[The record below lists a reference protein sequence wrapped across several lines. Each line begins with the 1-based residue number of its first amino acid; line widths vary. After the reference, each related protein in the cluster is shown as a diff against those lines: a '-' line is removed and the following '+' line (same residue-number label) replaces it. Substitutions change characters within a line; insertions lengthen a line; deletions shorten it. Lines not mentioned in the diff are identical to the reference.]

1 MLMQGMTRVDVQQQ
15 ASGFGEFT
23 VVDVETSGLRP
34 HRHRVLSVAALTLD
48 STGQVT
54 REFHTLLDPECDP
67 GPVHVHGLTAEVL
80 RGSPRFAHVHE
91 QLAAMLAGRVLVAHN
106 AMFDFGFLASE
117 FERAGGVL
125 PVRRRL
131 CTLALARRVALPTPD
146 YKLATL
152 ATYYGVP
159 QRKAHDALDD
169 TRVLV
174 NVLRALVADAARLGI
189 APPLLSCE
197 PTADRRADSVW
208 PVERSGPKPPCA
220 YAYPGRWEPSAPL
233 RQGMKVA
240 FTGETRIDRE
250 ELVSRAETAGLDV
263 TSVVSG
269 RTSVLVTNAPDSGT
283 GKARRAIQHRTPVID
298 EPRFIELLATIEPGR
313 PRTAR
318 TAAPVSRRRVAV
330 PSGPLSGHRVLVL
343 GGTHEEAA
351 QTRTR
356 VVELGGSAA
365 VNLSATVTDLLLL
378 PGGDADRR
386 VRKATDLGLALHG
399 LELLTRS
406 PAAESEPAAGVPE
419 PTAPEPTVLARG
431 QVIDLPIDSDSWTL
445 RATWNQLGAA
455 AVDLVAFLV
464 DTEEKVAGPADFVF
478 YNQPIAAGAR
488 LAEEGPTE
496 QSIAVLLDE
505 LPEHCSRV
513 VFAAALD
520 APGVTFGDV
529 GAVEVD
535 VATGPESSAVIRST
549 MDAATV
555 ERTLLLAELYL
566 RGETWRFRAIGQG
579 YESDLAALARGYG
592 VEVE

>member
-1 MLMQGMTRVDVQQQ
+1 MQGMTRVGEQQQ

-23 VVDVETSGLRP
+23 VVDVETSGLQP
-34 HRHRVLSVAALTLD
+34 HRHRVLSVAALALD

-54 REFHTLLDPECDP
+54 GEFHTLLDPECDP

-91 QLAAMLAGRVLVAHN
+91 RLSSMLTGRVLVAHN
-106 AMFDFGFLASE
+106 ALFDFGFLASE
-117 FERAGGVL
+117 FARAGGVL

-159 QRKAHDALDD
+159 QHKAHDALDD

-174 NVLRALVADAARLGI
+174 SVLRALVADAARLGI
-189 APPLLSCE
+189 APPLLPCE
-197 PTADRRADSVW
+197 PTAESRAESAW
-208 PVERSGPKPPCA
+208 PIERSGAKLPCA
-220 YAYPGRWEPSAPL
+220 YVYPGRWEPGAAL

-240 FTGETRIDRE
+240 FTGDTRIDRE
-250 ELVSRAETAGLDV
+250 ELVSRAESAGLDV

-283 GKARRAIQHRTPVID
+283 GKARKAIQHETPIID
-298 EPRFIELLATIEPGR
+298 EPGFVALLATIEPGQ

-318 TAAPVSRRRVAV
+318 TDRLPSRRRTAV
-330 PSGPLSGHRVLVL
+330 LSGPLSGHRVLVV
-343 GGTHEEAA
+343 GGTHDHAA

-365 VNLSATVTDLLLL
+365 VNLSATVTDLLVL

-386 VRKATDLGLALHG
+386 VQKATDLGLPLHG
-399 LELLTRS
+399 PELLTHSRAAETEPS
-406 PAAESEPAAGVPE
+406 PPAAEAA
-419 PTAPEPTVLARG
+419 APEPAVLARG
-431 QVIDLPIDSDSWTL
+431 QVMDLPIESDSWTM
-445 RATWNQLGAA
+445 RAVWNQLGTA

-464 DTEEKVAGPADFVF
+464 DAEEKVGSSDDFVF
-478 YNQPIAAGAR
+478 YNQPAAAGVR

-496 QSIAVLLDE
+496 QSIAVCLDD
-505 LPEHCSRV
+505 LPERCARV

-520 APGVTFGDV
+520 ARGVTFGDV
-529 GAVEVD
+529 GAIEVD
-535 VATGPESSAVIRST
+535 VAAGPESSAVIRST
-549 MDAATV
+549 LDAATV

-566 RGETWRFRAIGQG
+566 RGGTWRFRAVGQG
-579 YESDLAALARGYG
+579 YEFDLAALARGYG